1 MVASSRFRCGP
12 MGRSL
17 AMWASGPTA
26 RPAHAAAHLINSNL
40 DAALSGH
47 FLLGRG
53 NPTDPLVTRQRGNV
67 GPQVLGCGIEQDG
80 LSEICRQFV
89 NCAVLEFLR
98 GHTSKS
104 GCIA

>member
-1 MVASSRFRCGP
+1 MERERQ
-12 MGRSL
+12 SL

-26 RPAHAAAHLINSNL
+26 RPAHATAHLINSNL
-40 DAALSGH
+40 DAALSGD

-67 GPQVLGCGIEQDG
+67 GPKVLGCGIQLDG

-89 NCAVLEFLR
+89 NCAVLEFLS
-98 GHTSKS
+98 GHTSKRACF
-104 GCIA
+104 G